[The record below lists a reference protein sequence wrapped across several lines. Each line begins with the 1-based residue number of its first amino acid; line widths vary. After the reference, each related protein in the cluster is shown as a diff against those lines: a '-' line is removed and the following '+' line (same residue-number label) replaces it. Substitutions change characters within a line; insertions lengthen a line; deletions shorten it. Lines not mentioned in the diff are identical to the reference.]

1 MTEANSC
8 RAEAAWLFEDREARR
23 ASIDVNEAYAIEI
36 DHSAGSF
43 IRDGVVCP
51 DEWFAAGVRPLYLLK
66 EAYGDGGRDLGA
78 DHLLKEEKIKKA
90 VCGGACPNGHT
101 E

>member
-1 MTEANSC
+1 M
-8 RAEAAWLFEDREARR
+8 FEDRKARR

-78 DHLLKEEKIKKA
+78 DHLLTEEKNQKKA
-90 VCGGACPNGHT
+90 VFGGACPNGHT